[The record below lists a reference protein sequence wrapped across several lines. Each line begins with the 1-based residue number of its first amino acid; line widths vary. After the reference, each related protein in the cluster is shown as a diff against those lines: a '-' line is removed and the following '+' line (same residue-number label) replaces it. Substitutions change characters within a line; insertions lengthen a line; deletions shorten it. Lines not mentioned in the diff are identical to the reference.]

1 MDEKHGPDGDG
12 KADAPAGTAPAKK
25 PWNKPRIEESTG
37 TLYQVL
43 SGLTPWSQVYED
55 VDYHPES

>member
-1 MDEKHGPDGDG
+1 MTDKHGQDGDA
-12 KADAPAGTAPAKK
+12 KADAPAEGTAPAKK

-43 SGLTPWSQVYED
+43 SGITPWS
-55 VDYHPES
+55 

>member
-1 MDEKHGPDGDG
+1 MTDKHGTDG
-12 KADAPAGTAPAKK
+12 KADAPAGSAPAKK

-43 SGLTPWSQVYED
+43 SGITPWS
-55 VDYHPES
+55 